1 MVNKSYFT
9 SQDASYSRTN
19 VFPKTNVLIDFPR
32 LPSTENIASTGNTLW
47 QLQFARTHTSSLI
60 NIEKI
65 LNRLITKFYNSD
77 DVYVTAAELRYTK
90 TWPSSFYKEA

>member
-9 SQDASYSRTN
+9 SQDAFYSRAK
-19 VFPKTNVLIDFPR
+19 VFTKTNVLIDFTR

-60 NIEKI
+60 NIGKI
-65 LNRLITKFYNSD
+65 LNRPIRPNFTIAM
-77 DVYVTAAELRYTK
+77 T
-90 TWPSSFYKEA
+90 